1 MAKDQQEMVNRF
13 KQLVMGLNT
22 TLADLDSASNSTFK
36 SR

>member
-13 KQLVMGLNT
+13 KQLVMGLYT
-22 TLADLDSASNSTFK
+22 MLADLDSASNSTFK